1 MKKIILR
8 RLVVTVAGL
17 IMPVLILQVSA
28 APGDLYVANRTQGT
42 VTRINSSLGTLFA
55 NGLNG
60 PFALAFDGSG
70 NLFVAE
76 QSTGTIFKFTPN
88 GTKSTFASGL
98 GVLFALAFDT
108 SGNLYAVDEGSGSI
122 FKFTPDGVK
131 STFVSGIGSPVSLAF
146 DSGGNL
152 FVGDQ
157 VANAIFKFAPDG
169 TKTTF
174 TSGLNDPV
182 GLAFDSAGNL
192 FVAENV
198 GGTIFKFTPAGTMTT
213 FASALNGPTG
223 LAFDSSGN
231 LFESDT
237 NSNTIFKFT
246 PAGAKSTFTTTG
258 SPSGL
263 AFEPTLHQL
272 LNIST
277 RGFVGTGD
285 AVLIGGFIV
294 GGNGLVNGKVLIR
307 AAGPSLTALGV
318 SGALQNPTVQLFN
331 SSNVVILSNDNWK
344 DTQQAAIEATGLAP
358 TDDRESAILAT
369 LPAGAYTAIVSGVNG
384 ATGIARVDVFDVQ

>member
-1 MKKIILR
+1 MKKTILR
-8 RLVVTVAGL
+8 PLIITITGL
-17 IMPVLILQVSA
+17 IIPLLPINVVA
-28 APGDLYVANRTQGT
+28 APGDLYVANSNGGNILR
-42 VTRINSSLGTLFA
+42 VNSSFNTVFA
-55 NGLNG
+55 SGLTV
-60 PFALAFDGSG
+60 PFSVAFDGSG

-76 QSTGTIFKFTPN
+76 QSAGTIIKITPN
-88 GTKSTFASGL
+88 GTKTTFASGL
-98 GVLFALAFDT
+98 GVLFALAFDA
-108 SGNLYAVDEGSGSI
+108 SGNLFALDEASGSI
-122 FKFTPDGVK
+122 FEFTPAGIK

-146 DSGGNL
+146 DAAGNL

-174 TSGLNDPV
+174 ASGLNDPL

-198 GGTIFKFTPAGTMTT
+198 GGNIFKFTPNGAMTT
-213 FASALNGPTG
+213 FASGLNGSAG

-231 LFESDT
+231 LFEADSG
-237 NSNTIFKFT
+237 NTIFEFT
-246 PAGAKSTFTTTG
+246 STGTKTTFASGFAQPA
-258 SPSGL
+258 GL

-294 GGNGLVNGKVLIR
+294 GGNGMVNGKVLIR
-307 AAGPSLTALGV
+307 AAGPSLTAQGV
-318 SGALQNPTVQLFN
+318 SGALQDPVLRLFN
-331 SSNVVILSNDNWK
+331 SSGTVIATNDNWK
-344 DTQQAAIEATGLAP
+344 DTQQAQIQATGLAP

-369 LPAGAYTAIVSGVNG
+369 LPAGAFTAIITG
-384 ATGIARVDVFDVQ
+384 AGNTTGIARVDVFNVE